1 MNLGDDISNLLRNLG
16 KDAGVYQDL
25 SQYNA
30 AQAARRRLPFGGRP
44 ARPAQEPVADAAPP
58 APTSL
63 TSILQRLAGSDETP
77 APPPV
82 ASNGTVTDGT
92 PAVPPPRLD
101 RLFNRLAGPAP
112 DDPSR

>member
-30 AQAARRRLPFGGRP
+30 AQAARRRLPLGGRP
-44 ARPAQEPVADAAPP
+44 ARPAPEPAADAAPP
-58 APTSL
+58 ASTSL

-77 APPPV
+77 ALPPV
-82 ASNGTVTDGT
+82 TGNGTTTNGT
-92 PAVPPPRLD
+92 PAAPPPRLD
-101 RLFNRLAGPAP
+101 RLFDRLAGPGP